1 MEAIFSLSFGRWGV
15 ESIISQWMLGAPEPY
30 WTEATEFLDKKSG
43 FVLKSDTVDTN
54 VRNLIVLGTV
64 FRILTYVLLVTV
76 DRNNR
81 IKKPCRRLL
90 KHPL

>member
-1 MEAIFSLSFGRWGV
+1 
-15 ESIISQWMLGAPEPY
+15 MLGAPEPY
-30 WTEATEFLDKKSG
+30 WTEATEFLDKDNG

-54 VRNLIVLGTV
+54 VRNLIVSCTV

-76 DRNNR
+76 DRNKQN
-81 IKKPCRRLL
+81 KENVSTELL